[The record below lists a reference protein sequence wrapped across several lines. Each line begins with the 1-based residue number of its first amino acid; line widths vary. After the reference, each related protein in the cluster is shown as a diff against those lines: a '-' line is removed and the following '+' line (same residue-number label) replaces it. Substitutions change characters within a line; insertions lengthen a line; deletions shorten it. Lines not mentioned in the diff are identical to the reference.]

1 MQDTQAT
8 QAQQTGEV
16 ITAKPTPGPWH
27 VEYVDGETY
36 RIVDDKDMQELSR
49 IATVHFHD
57 DEEGETRAN
66 AHLLANADRLL
77 EHLKTTLRML
87 EAAYIDL
94 GMSRDNPRIQ
104 AARAAIAAAEGRT
117 S

>member
-1 MQDTQAT
+1 M
-8 QAQQTGEV
+8 
-16 ITAKPTPGPWH
+16 TAHHTRGPFH
-27 VEYVDGETY
+27 VEYIDGETY
-36 RIVDDKDMQELSR
+36 RIVDDRDMQELSR

-66 AHLLANADRLL
+66 AYLLANADQLL

-87 EAAYIDL
+87 EAAHRQL
-94 GMSRDNPRIQ
+94 GMWTADNPRIQ
-104 AARAAIAAAEGRT
+104 AARAAIAKAEGRT